1 MAERD
6 SPCQR
11 DGRNVEDLPDPFAE
25 PLFGRAPTVKRRRW
39 WQRAERR
46 TETVAPP
53 EAPPAEAPSTT
64 WLDRSERASFFR
76 SGGQEP
82 PPPPVFPTEG
92 PADTAPRRPWLR
104 YGLATLGAM
113 LLITLLWL
121 IFTAPLGRALEPLP
135 NPAMLI
141 VSSEGRPIARRG
153 AIKEAPVE
161 IAKLKPYT
169 PAAFVAIEDRRFYR
183 HWGIDP
189 RAIGRAF
196 VANMQAGGV
205 RQGGSTLTQQLAKTS
220 FLSSDR
226 ALKRKAQEVI
236 IAFWLE
242 GWLTKDEI
250 LSRYLSSVYFGDG
263 VYGLRAASR
272 HYFGKQP
279 EQLTLAQSAM
289 LAGLVQAPSRL
300 APTRNLAGARKRAGL
315 VLNAMRDTG
324 VVTPAQARAALAAP
338 ARPIR
343 RTQKV
348 PTGTYFADWMAPQAA
363 DAFETDFGEVKVTST
378 LDADLQRLAARAVG
392 NAALGPG
399 VQAALV
405 AMRPDGR
412 VVAMVG
418 GRSYKESTFNRAT
431 QARRQPGSAFKLFV
445 YLAALRAGYRP
456 DSMVEDRPITIDG
469 WSPANN
475 DGVFRGKVTLQEA
488 FARSS
493 NAATVRLSED
503 VGRAQV
509 LRTARELGIST
520 PLPDSPSVALGTA
533 GVSLLELTSAYA
545 AVAGGRYPVKATG
558 LPPLAVKGASPDFA
572 ATLFGRGGRLDEN
585 RDWRPMLDLL
595 WAAANEGTG
604 RKAALATPT
613 FGKTGTS
620 QDNRDALFVG
630 FAGDLV
636 VGVWVG
642 RDDNK
647 SLGKK
652 VSGGTT
658 PAQIWR
664 SFMAPALSLDGR
676 SATALPAGYRVP
688 RRGSGPNQQTP
699 PIMEDIGGWFDR
711 LSDVAN
717 SLMAESR

>member
-1 MAERD
+1 MADRD
-6 SPCQR
+6 SPWQR
-11 DGRNVEDLPDPFAE
+11 DGRNVEDLPDPFAA
-25 PLFGRAPTVKRRRW
+25 PLFGAPRSVRGRRW
-39 WQRAERR
+39 WQRKRPADLGPEPVQ
-46 TETVAPP
+46 TAFESAPP
-53 EAPPAEAPSTT
+53 LP
-64 WLDRSERASFFR
+64 F
-76 SGGQEP
+76 
-82 PPPPVFPTEG
+82 
-92 PADTAPRRPWLR
+92 DTAPPTTVQPVRPSRPWLR
-104 YGLATLGAM
+104 WGLTGFAALTLVT
-113 LLITLLWL
+113 LIWL
-121 IFTAPLGRALEPLP
+121 IVTAPLGRALEPLP
-135 NPAMLI
+135 DPAMLI

-161 IAKLKPYT
+161 VAKLNAHT
-169 PAAFVAIEDRRFYR
+169 PAAFIAIEDRRFRR

-196 VANMQAGGV
+196 VANLRAGGV

-226 ALKRKAQEVI
+226 SLKRKAQEVI

-272 HYFGKQP
+272 HYFGRAP
-279 EQLTLAQSAM
+279 ENLNLAQSAM

-300 APTRNLAGARKRAGL
+300 APTKNLPAAQKRAKL
-315 VLNAMRDTG
+315 VLAAMADTD
-324 VVTPAQARAALAAP
+324 VITPARAAAVVP

-343 RTQKV
+343 RSNKV
-348 PTGTYFADWMAPQAA
+348 PTGTYFADWVAPQASQ
-363 DAFETDFGEVKVTST
+363 AFESDFGEVRVKTT
-378 LDADLQRLAARAVG
+378 LDADLQRLATRAIG
-392 NAALGPG
+392 NAPLGPG
-399 VQAALV
+399 VQAAMV

-445 YLAALRAGYRP
+445 YLAAMRAGYRP
-456 DSMVEDRPITIDG
+456 DSPVEDRPVTIDG
-469 WSPANN
+469 WSPANS
-475 DGVFRGKVTLQEA
+475 DGIFRGRLTLQQA

-493 NAATVRLSED
+493 NAATVRLSEEI
-503 VGRAQV
+503 GRANV

-520 PLPDSPSVALGTA
+520 PLPDTPSVALGTA
-533 GVSLLELTSAYA
+533 GVSLLELTAAYA
-545 AVAGGRYPVKATG
+545 AVAGGRYPVKASG
-558 LPPLAVKGASPDFA
+558 LPPVSDSGEAQDFA
-572 ATLFGRGGRLDEN
+572 ATLFGRGGRLDER
-585 RDWRPMLDLL
+585 RDWRPMLDIL

-604 RKAALATPT
+604 RKAALATAT

-636 VGVWVG
+636 VGVWIG
-642 RDDNK
+642 RDDNR
-647 SLGKK
+647 SLGKN
-652 VSGGTT
+652 VSGGTL

-664 SFMAPALSLDGR
+664 SFMAPALSIDGR
-676 SATALPAGYRVP
+676 SASALPSGYRVP
-688 RRGSGPNQQTP
+688 RRAPSPPSGPASDGL
-699 PIMEDIGGWFDR
+699 ERWFVDIAEAAEALLGE
-711 LSDVAN
+711 AN
-717 SLMAESR
+717 